1 VRVLHFDAGEALRLI
16 EAERITMIH
25 GFDTHHKDLLEHP
38 GRTARNL
45 SSLRTGILAAG
56 MLSTEPIARRA

>member
-1 VRVLHFDAGEALRLI
+1 VAWTPTI
-16 EAERITMIH
+16 IMKYY
-25 GFDTHHKDLLEHP
+25 KDLLEHP

-56 MLSTEPIARRA
+56 MLSTEPIARRAQELIHTITGYGR